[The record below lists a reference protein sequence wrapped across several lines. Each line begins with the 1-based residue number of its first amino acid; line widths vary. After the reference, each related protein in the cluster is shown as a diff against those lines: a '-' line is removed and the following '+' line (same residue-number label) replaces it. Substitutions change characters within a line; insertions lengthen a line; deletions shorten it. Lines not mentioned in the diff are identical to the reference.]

1 MINKVNIIFD
11 MSHIYHKTWFVAHK
25 INPTFSLE
33 KENDHAVFV
42 RKFFTDICAA
52 INLFDKEYVKNVY
65 FCFDS
70 KELFRKQVSL
80 KYKATRTPKEQS
92 FYDTLI
98 ECMKILQSN
107 GFNCLKIDGF
117 EADDLVALIA
127 SLNEDE
133 GTLNVIYSGDEDT
146 HQLIDDRT
154 VVYNNLSKS
163 KIIYYSGNKMGDYF
177 KTQILEKLP
186 LFANFYKIYIDKSF
200 VFRITNPFIVLI
212 EKIFLGCEGDEV
224 ERIAQF
230 GIGPKKIEK
239 VVKKLGFENKSVHEI
254 NEEILLRICE
264 ALEIKYEWPT
274 FQKQLQLVCL
284 QKQFYPEQILE
295 EFYNLVI
302 ENVKQ
307 LPAVEIKMQEVLKST
322 KYIHYT

>member
-1 MINKVNIIFD
+1 MNKVNIIFD

-70 KELFRKQVSL
+70 TPFRKQIST

-92 FYDTLI
+92 FYDTMN
-98 ECMKILQSN
+98 ECMEILQDN
-107 GFNCLKIDGF
+107 KFNCVKIDGF
-117 EADDLVALIA
+117 EADDLVGLIA
-127 SLNEDE
+127 SLDE
-133 GTLNVIYSGDEDT
+133 TKNTLQVIYSGDEDT
-146 HQLIDDRT
+146 HQLICDNT
-154 VVYNNLSKS
+154 VVYNNLSKN
-163 KIIYYSGNKMGDYF
+163 KIIYLNKKVYLNEKFELLDADENKLFSNFLKDKTIVF
-177 KTQILEKLP
+177 KK
-186 LFANFYKIYIDKSF
+186 A
-200 VFRITNPFIVLI
+200 NPFIVLI

-239 VVKKLGFENKSVHEI
+239 VIKKLELENKSVYEI
-254 NEEILLRICE
+254 NDEILIRICE
-264 ALEIKYEWPT
+264 ALEIKYELSI
-274 FQKQLQLVCL
+274 FQRQLQLVCL
-284 QKQFYPEQILE
+284 QKQFYPKEILE
-295 EFYNLVI
+295 SFFNFVI
-302 ENVKQ
+302 NDVKQ
-307 LPAVEIKMQEVLKST
+307 LPTVEIKMQHLLKNT
-322 KYIHYT
+322 KYIHYV